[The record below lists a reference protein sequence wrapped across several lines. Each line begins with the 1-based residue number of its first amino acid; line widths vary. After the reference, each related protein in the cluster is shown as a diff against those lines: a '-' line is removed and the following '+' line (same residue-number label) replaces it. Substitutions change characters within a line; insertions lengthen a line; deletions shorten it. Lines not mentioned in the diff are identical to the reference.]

1 MVGLDVSDWGLC
13 ECLGQKL
20 DLQICHLYK
29 HSIEKLVNAEEL
41 SKDLLNLLYF
51 NCSFYFTVLKYK
63 GLLYHT
69 SESSKDYLRDI

>member
-1 MVGLDVSDWGLC
+1 MLKGREGFLIGDCMKVC
-13 ECLGQKL
+13 GQKA
-20 DLQICHLYK
+20 DVYISHIHKCN
-29 HSIEKLVNAEEL
+29 IEKLVNAEEL

-69 SESSKDYLRDI
+69 SESSKD